1 MLPLSAVGRSAV
13 SVTAVAKLRTC
24 CLAAAPWQP
33 LPVGVQ
39 LLAHGSAGPELLWVQ
54 TGSSHFLLAPCF
66 TLLKYCL
73 MREEKKPKTVFL
85 FVCVSIVMP
94 YPDLHLSQQI
104 LRNFSSVHVRSGTE
118 KTWGNK
124 SWAVILCI
132 FTWLRMWMKEEEMNI
147 QCTWIT
153 WLSPLLLRV
162 ELVASW

>member
-13 SVTAVAKLRTC
+13 SVTAVAKLCTC

-73 MREEKKPKTVFL
+73 VREEKKPKTVFL

-104 LRNFSSVHVRSGTE
+104 LRNFSSVHMSGMELKKRGATNPGQLSCAFLPG
-118 KTWGNK
+118 WGCGWKRRRWTSN
-124 SWAVILCI
+124 AP
-132 FTWLRMWMKEEEMNI
+132 E
-147 QCTWIT
+147 
-153 WLSPLLLRV
+153 
-162 ELVASW
+162 